1 MYQGQSLIRT
11 AEVEEELSSCAREI
25 VLITKM
31 MMDLGCLRSRYVVF
45 PIFMAGI
52 VSQVKKEKQIALD
65 ALLRLEETSIGL
77 NTRITREF
85 LASIIEKQ
93 NIAIAETG
101 NQLRVSW
108 FEEMQAS
115 GKQLVLMGL

>member
-1 MYQGQSLIRT
+1 MYRGQSLIRT

-25 VLITKM
+25 VLIAKM
-31 MMDLGCLRSRYVVF
+31 MMDLGRLRSRYVVF
-45 PIFMAGI
+45 PIFMAGM
-52 VSQVKKEKQIALD
+52 VSQVKKEKHGALD
-65 ALLRLEETSIGL
+65 VLRKLEETSFGS
-77 NTRITREF
+77 NTRITREL

-101 NQLRVSW
+101 NQLCVSW

-115 GKQLVLMGL
+115 GKQLIMMGL